1 MGKHNETD
9 FEYFCG
15 GTPIWNTSL
24 TWGETKWPELT
35 QCFQDT
41 LLIWVPCGFLLF
53 TTPFYLYYLLT
64 QKDRTLSR
72 PLTTLSVVK
81 LIGSLLL
88 SILTFI
94 DLTSRVY
101 KGDQHAAVIYFSLV
115 LLGASYGVVAVL
127 TEIERRR
134 GMLSSVILFI
144 FWFMQLIVNIIPFYS
159 KIELKEYEENEEH
172 KNGNK
177 IDFVLF
183 YIMYAIIIV
192 QFILYSIAETHLI
205 RNHRKVEN
213 ITHNPEYYA
222 AFISRLT
229 FSWLNKL
236 IKSAHDKPL
245 QEEEMF
251 ELNPSD
257 QADVVLPK
265 FRKNWLK
272 EKQRCDKLNA
282 KRKVKEEVQREVYSN
297 PKMTSFDEEVNETS
311 ALLGNKTSE
320 SEDKKKKDNLV
331 KPSLLRALLKSFGWT
346 LFKSHCCKVCY
357 DLLQFVNPIML
368 RYLIEFIETGNV
380 FAWKGY
386 TLAVGMLFV
395 SMVVTIFSHQNYHIG
410 MRTGIRVQKSIIAAI
425 YEKSLTIKPEEKKNY
440 TTGEIV
446 NFMAV
451 DSMTL
456 NNATPYLWIIWSAP
470 LQIVIAL
477 ILLYNTLN
485 SSIFAGVIIIILT
498 IPINAI
504 VGAKLTKLRNQQMI
518 IKDKRIKLVNE
529 ILNGI
534 KVLKLYAWEPSFK
547 EKINDIRN
555 QEMNILRSSSYLQA
569 FSMFTWTTIPYLV
582 TIATFVTYI
591 LTDRDQILDA
601 QKAFVAL
608 TLFNIIRSP
617 INLLPLIV
625 VYLTQCW
632 VSVKRI
638 NGFLNAEDLDPNNV
652 IYDSKIDSAIS
663 IQEGTFSWE
672 KNSNNVLEDITLNIP
687 KGSLTA
693 IVGPVGC
700 GKSSLISTI
709 IGELNKKKGT
719 VHVNG
724 SIAFGINLSGG
735 QKQRVSLARAVYN
748 DADIYLLDDPL
759 SAVDAH
765 VGKHIFEEVVGH
777 QGLLKKKTRVL
788 VTHGIQWLPKVDHII
803 IIVDGRISERGSYQE
818 LLDHDGAFAQF
829 LKTYLLQGVNSDSE
843 DEDEETRDI
852 KRQMLSR
859 LDSTMSENVDTS
871 GDESSLSTLIES
883 RKLKSSLSMEAPA
896 RVRRQS
902 SVMKDD
908 VQFEKSGKRPSQTPP
923 VQSKL
928 IEEEKLEVGN
938 VKFSVYYNYLK
949 AMGLKLSFCMLFI
962 CAAYQFSAV
971 YPSFIISTWTTEVA
985 KINNDSDALKHS
997 ENVFLEKYGG
1007 FCILQSLFIFT
1018 FTMLAAY
1025 LMVRAANIM
1034 HAKMLYSILRAPM
1047 SFFDT
1052 TPLGRIVNR
1061 FSKDTDVMD
1070 NLLPSLIR
1078 TVILMFASVI
1088 SVLVAISIS
1097 IPIFLAVAVPLIGV
1111 YVFIQNYYIPTT
1123 RQLKRIESTT
1133 RSLIYNH
1140 FSETLT
1146 GTSCIRAFNVVRR
1159 FGKESSNRVDH
1170 SQTFQFAGL
1179 ASNRWLGVRLET
1191 IGNLMVFAAAI
1202 FSVTGRDKITGG
1214 DVGLSISYA
1223 LQIVTALSMMVSQWC
1238 NLQSNIVAIE
1248 RIREYSHVQSEAD
1261 WDKGT
1266 EVDSSWPKTGTI
1278 EFNNYKTRYRPGL
1291 DLVLRG
1297 ITCKINSGEKIGIV
1311 GRTGAGKSSLSLSLF
1326 RIIEASAGN
1335 ILIDGQCIADLALHD
1350 LRKNLTIL
1358 PQDPVLFFGPIR
1370 LNLDPF
1376 DQHTDA
1382 QLWRALEQANMKT
1395 FVAGLDDGLQHQCDE
1410 GGSNLSIGQR
1420 QLICLARTLLH
1431 KTKILILDEAT
1442 AAIDMETDELIQ
1454 QIIRTEFDD
1463 CTILTIAHRIN
1474 TIMDYDRIMVLD
1486 NGAIKE
1492 FAPPQKLLK
1501 NEKSV
1506 FYGLAKDA
1514 GIVS

>member
-1 MGKHNETD
+1 MGKHNETN

-41 LLIWVPCGFLLF
+41 LLIWVPCGFLLL
-53 TTPFYLYYLLT
+53 TTPFYLYYLLR

-88 SILTFI
+88 SVLTFI

-101 KGDQHAAVIYFSLV
+101 KGDQNAAVIYFSLV
-115 LLGASYGVVAVL
+115 LLGVSYGVVALL

-144 FWFMQLIVNIIPFYS
+144 FWFMQLVVNIIPFYS
-159 KIELKEYEENEEH
+159 KIELKEYEETDEH

-183 YIMYAIIIV
+183 YM
-192 QFILYSIAETHLI
+192 T
-205 RNHRKVEN
+205 
-213 ITHNPEYYA
+213 
-222 AFISRLT
+222 
-229 FSWLNKL
+229 L

-245 QEEEMF
+245 QEDEMF

-282 KRKVKEEVQREVYSN
+282 KRKVNEDAQRQVYSN

-320 SEDKKKKDNLV
+320 PEDKKKKKDNQA
-331 KPSLLRALLKSFGWT
+331 KPSLLRALFKSFGWT
-346 LFKSHCCKVCY
+346 LFKSHCCKICY
-357 DLLQFVNPIML
+357 DLLQFVNPLML
-368 RYLIEFIETGNV
+368 RYLIEFIESGNAS
-380 FAWKGY
+380 AWKGY
-386 TLAVGMLFV
+386 TMAVGMLFV
-395 SMVVTIFSHQNYHIG
+395 SMFVTFFSHQNYHIG
-410 MRTGIRVQKSIIAAI
+410 MRTGIRVQKAIIAAI
-425 YEKSLTIKPEEKKNY
+425 YEKSLTIKPEEKKDY

-485 SSIFAGVIIIILT
+485 SSIFAGVVIIILT

-518 IKDKRIKLVNE
+518 IKDKRIKLINE

-534 KVLKLYAWEPSFK
+534 KVLKLYAWEPSFQ

-601 QKAFVAL
+601 QKAFVSL

-638 NGFLNAEDLDPNNV
+638 NDFLNAEDLDPDNV
-652 IYDSKIDSAIS
+652 IYDSKINSAIS
-663 IQEGTFSWE
+663 IQQGTFSWE
-672 KNSNNVLEDITLNIP
+672 KGSNNVLEDITLEIP

-700 GKSSLISTI
+700 GKSSLMSTI

-719 VHVNG
+719 VQVNG
-724 SIAFGINLSGG
+724 SIAFVPQAAWIQNNTVKNNILFEKPLSDKYDTIVDACALRSDFDILPAGDQTEIGEKGINLSGG

-777 QGLLKKKTRVL
+777 QGLLKDKTRVL
-788 VTHGIQWLPKVDHII
+788 VTHGVQWLPKVDNII

-829 LKTYLLQGVNSDSE
+829 LKTYLLQGAESESE

-852 KRQMLSR
+852 KREMLSR
-859 LDSTMSENVDTS
+859 LDSTVSENVDTS
-871 GDESSLSTLIES
+871 GDESNLSTLIES
-883 RKLKSSLSMEAPA
+883 RKLKSSLSMEAPT

-902 SVMKDD
+902 SIMKDD
-908 VQFEKSGKRPSQTPP
+908 VQLEKSGKRPSQTPP

-928 IEEEKLEVGN
+928 IEEEKLEVGD

-949 AMGLKLSFCMLFI
+949 AMGLKLSFCMLI
-962 CAAYQFSAV
+962 TCALYQFSAV
-971 YPSFIISTWTTEVA
+971 YPSFIISSWTTEVA
-985 KINNDSDALKHS
+985 TITNDSDALKHS

-1007 FCILQSLFIFT
+1007 FCILQSLFIFI

-1025 LMVRAANIM
+1025 LMVRAANVM

-1088 SVLVAISIS
+1088 SILIAISIS

-1170 SQTFQFAGL
+1170 SQTFQ
-1179 ASNRWLGVRLET
+1179 WLGIRLET
-1191 IGNLMVFAAAI
+1191 IGNLMVFAAAM
-1202 FSVTGRDKITGG
+1202 FSVGGRDNVTGG

-1248 RIREYSHVQSEAD
+1248 RIREYSHVDSEAD
-1261 WDKGT
+1261 WDKGA

-1326 RIIEASAGN
+1326 RIIEASAGS

-1382 QLWRALEQANMKT
+1382 QLWTALEQANMKT

-1454 QIIRTEFDD
+1454 QIIRSEFDD

-1486 NGAIKE
+1486 TGSIKE
-1492 FAPPQKLLK
+1492 FASPQKLLK
-1501 NEKSV
+1501 NEKSM